1 MIKHHLM
8 ILKISGMFH
17 RSSKKGWFKWM
28 NWDMIFGTLL
38 PTIYLIKLMRDLK
51 PFGDLVTY
59 ECNAKIVGNKIQTQG
74 KKKKEEE
81 GGQLRLA
88 QFN

>member
-1 MIKHHLM
+1 
-8 ILKISGMFH
+8 
-17 RSSKKGWFKWM
+17 
-28 NWDMIFGTLL
+28 
-38 PTIYLIKLMRDLK
+38 MRDLK